1 MADVNRASPGRV
13 FAVLRDDGPLTRHE
27 LQVRLGL
34 SRATLVERL
43 DTLTRLGMID
53 TVGHRASSG
62 GRRAAL
68 LGADRTSR
76 VAVVAHL
83 GASHATVGVADLLG
97 TLLTVHRER
106 LPVGHEPRHVLP
118 WLL

>member
-1 MADVNRASPGRV
+1 M
-13 FAVLRDDGPLTRHE
+13 LRDEGPLTRQE
-27 LQVRLGL
+27 LQQRLGL

-43 DTLTRLGMID
+43 DTLSRLRLVG

-68 LGADRTSR
+68 LGADQASR

-83 GASHATVGVADLLG
+83 ARATRASASRIWSA
-97 TLLTVHRER
+97 RC
-106 LPVGHEPRHVLP
+106 
-118 WLL
+118 